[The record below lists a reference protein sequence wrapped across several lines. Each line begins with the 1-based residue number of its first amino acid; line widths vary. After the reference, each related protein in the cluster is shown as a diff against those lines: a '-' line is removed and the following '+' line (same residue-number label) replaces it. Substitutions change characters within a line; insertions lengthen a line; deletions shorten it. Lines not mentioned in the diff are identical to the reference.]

1 MLESLIITLR
11 EGVEAALVVGIIVSF
26 LRREEQTHHLKAV
39 WAGLAAA
46 VATSFAAAWWIRS
59 WAVNEE
65 AFEGILYLGSAIIV
79 TSMMVWMWRNAH
91 RLSRGMESSLTRI
104 TGWEGGGVVFG
115 GLFLFTF
122 LMVFRE
128 GVETV
133 LFLSA
138 VSLTTSGLLTLI
150 GALLGLALAVCF
162 AVLFIRG
169 SLSIDL
175 GRFLKITGIALGI
188 FVLQLLVN
196 GYHELAEA
204 HWLPAS
210 PASMRVVGPL
220 VAHEFFFVV
229 AIVSLP
235 LLALALPGRG
245 DRAPEAGANPAEVR
259 LSRYRRRRRRRA
271 RVLGSALG
279 LGILSLLGFG
289 FAYSAEPESLSPATA
304 LAMEGGEVRIPLAD
318 LDDEGLHR
326 YSTVVEGQKVRFI
339 ALQIE
344 PGRVVTGFDA
354 CVICGSDGYYQ
365 QGAEVVCMNCASA
378 IYPPSI
384 GRPGGC
390 NPIPLVSM
398 VVGDE
403 LVVEASALRSGR
415 DTFAETGSHHH
426 TG

>member
-11 EGVEAALVVGIIVSF
+11 EGIEAALVVGIIVSF
-26 LRREEQTHHLKAV
+26 VRREERPGQLNAIWV
-39 WAGLAAA
+39 GLATA
-46 VATSFAAAWWIRS
+46 VAASFAGAWWLRS

-65 AFEGILYLGSAIIV
+65 AFEGILYLSSAVIV
-79 TSMMVWMWRNAH
+79 ASMMIWMWRNAH
-91 RLSRGMESSLTRI
+91 KLSRNMETSLERI
-104 TGWEGGGVVFG
+104 TRHEHPGLVFG

-138 VSLTTSGLLTLI
+138 VSLTTSGLLTFL
-150 GALLGLALAVCF
+150 GAAIGLALAVCF

-169 SLSIDL
+169 SLEIDL

-204 HWLPAS
+204 YWLPAT
-210 PASMRVVGPL
+210 PGSMRIVGPL
-220 VAHEFFFVV
+220 VAYDFFFVV

-235 LLALALPGRG
+235 LLALAMPGRG
-245 DRAPEAGANPAEVR
+245 DRAAGSGDNPAEDR
-259 LSRYRRRRRRRA
+259 LSRYRQKRRRRA
-271 RVLGSALG
+271 RVLGG
-279 LGILSLLGFG
+279 VLGIGILCILGYG
-289 FAYSAEPESLSPATA
+289 FAYSAEPESLSPATP
-304 LAMEGGEVRIPLAD
+304 LAMTDGEVRIPLVD
-318 LDDEGLHR
+318 LADEGLHR
-326 YSTVVEGQKVRFI
+326 YSAVVDGRSVRFI

-354 CVICGSDGYYQ
+354 CVICGADGYYQ
-365 QGAEVVCMNCASA
+365 QGTEIICMNCSSA

-390 NPIPLVSM
+390 NPIPLSSNLE
-398 VVGDE
+398 GDE
-403 LVVEASALRSGR
+403 LVIEAEALRSGLEA
-415 DTFAETGSHHH
+415 FTGSSSHHH
-426 TG
+426 AS